1 MKLNYVRPEAI
12 VIVPLYRDS
21 LLLSDS
27 ETARNAGGGV
37 TEGTGGISTNIG
49 ETSETTPGYGYG
61 QNEPDNPIGG
71 GNRAKGNNL
80 WDDWE

>member
-37 TEGTGGISTNIG
+37 TEGAGGISTTIG
-49 ETSETTPGYGYG
+49 ETTTDNPGYGYG
-61 QNEPDNPIGG
+61 QNEPDSPIGG
-71 GNRAKGNNL
+71 GNRAKGTNL